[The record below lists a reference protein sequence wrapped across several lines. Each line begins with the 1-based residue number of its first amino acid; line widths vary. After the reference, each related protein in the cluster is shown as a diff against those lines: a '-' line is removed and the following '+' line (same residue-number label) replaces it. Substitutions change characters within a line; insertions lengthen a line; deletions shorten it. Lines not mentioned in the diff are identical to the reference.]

1 MRFVDLLVV
10 LFPLWAVVGTAGA
23 LVWPDNLTPLR
34 PAIIPLLGVVM
45 FGMGLTLTAREF
57 LEVARR
63 PLLIASGAAL
73 QFGIMPFAAWAV
85 GHAMGLQPDL
95 LVGLILVGACPGGTA
110 SNVICYLARGDV
122 ALSITFTTVSTFL
135 AILLTPA
142 LTWLYV
148 GESVP
153 VPVISM
159 LLSILQ
165 IVILPVLAGVTVN
178 RFFGARFAFLRG
190 VFPLISV
197 AAIVVIIAIVY
208 AFVLKRIVAS
218 WSATLTSRSLLVR
231 KGVFT
236 KTERTIPLE
245 KITDLPTTEGP
256 IMRYFGLKSIGVET
270 AGRSGGEGSS
280 LVSVLGIVDTD
291 DFRSQVL
298 AQRELVTGSG
308 ATIDT
313 DRHDASGGSPD
324 ELREIADT
332 LHRIEDT
339 LDRLAI
345 RCSSGCGCQQSR
357 SYWSWT
363 PRRLP
368 SSGPAVC
375 CTAHEPNSS

>member
-23 LVWPDNLTPLR
+23 LVWPDSLTPLR
-34 PAIIPLLGVVM
+34 SAILPLLGVVM
-45 FGMGLTLTAREF
+45 FGMGLTLTVREF

-63 PLLIASGAAL
+63 PLLIAGGAVL

-165 IVILPVLAGVTVN
+165 VVILPVLAGVTVN
-178 RFFGARFAFLRG
+178 RLFGAQLAFLRG
-190 VFPLISV
+190 AFPLISV
-197 AAIVVIIAIVY
+197 AAIVLIIAIVV
-208 AFVLKRIVAS
+208 ALNAGLTAVLAWPLVIAVMLHNSLGLAAGYSLPKLFGLDARISRTFAIEVGMQNSGLGVALATQFF
-218 WSATLTSRSLLVR
+218 SAAAALPGAVFSVWHNLSGSLL
-231 KGVFT
+231 
-236 KTERTIPLE
+236 
-245 KITDLPTTEGP
+245 
-256 IMRYFGLKSIGVET
+256 
-270 AGRSGGEGSS
+270 A
-280 LVSVLGIVDTD
+280 
-291 DFRSQVL
+291 
-298 AQRELVTGSG
+298 A
-308 ATIDT
+308 
-313 DRHDASGGSPD
+313 
-324 ELREIADT
+324 
-332 LHRIEDT
+332 
-339 LDRLAI
+339 
-345 RCSSGCGCQQSR
+345 
-357 SYWSWT
+357 YWA
-363 PRRLP
+363 RRP
-368 SSGPAVC
+368 
-375 CTAHEPNSS
+375 